1 MFRYT
6 KTTLAAA
13 VLAVSSI
20 AAFAATTLGNDAA
33 ALPVTKVSLSE
44 AVAAAE
50 QQANGRATRAELEH
64 SKSGIVYDVEVVS
77 GTKTFDVKVDADKG
91 TVIASTEDKSDRDDE
106 HDEQD

>member
-1 MFRYT
+1 MFRHT
-6 KTTLAAA
+6 KIALAGVVLAA
-13 VLAVSSI
+13 SSI
-20 AAFAATTLGNDAA
+20 AAFAATQMENDAA
-33 ALPVTKVSLSE
+33 SLPVTKITLTQ

-91 TVIASTEDKSDRDDE
+91 TVIASTEDKGDHDDD
-106 HDEQD
+106 HDKND